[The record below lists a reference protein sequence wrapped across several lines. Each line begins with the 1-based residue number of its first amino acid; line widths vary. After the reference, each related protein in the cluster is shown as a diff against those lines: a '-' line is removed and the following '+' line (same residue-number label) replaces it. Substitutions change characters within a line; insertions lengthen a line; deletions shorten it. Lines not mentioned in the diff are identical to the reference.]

1 MIDPRR
7 AALIIIDMQGG
18 FIDESSALAI
28 AGARASIPACARTLE
43 AARNLSMNVIH
54 VVRKYAVDGSDVEPV
69 RRRLWLDGGK
79 PLSDADPESLRE
91 ADEIAP
97 APGEAVMVKPSFSA
111 FFNTALDETLREEGI
126 DTVVLIGTT
135 TPNCIRS
142 TCYDALSLGYNAIVV
157 EDATSSRNRAV
168 QDSNIEDMRFIGAT
182 ILDSATFAA
191 QGLSDVE
198 DVVAEA
204 RKLIEP
210 AR

>member
-1 MIDPRR
+1 
-7 AALIIIDMQGG
+7 
-18 FIDESSALAI
+18 
-28 AGARASIPACARTLE
+28 
-43 AARNLSMNVIH
+43 MNVIH

-69 RRRLWLDGGK
+69 RRRLWLDGAS
-79 PLSDADPESLRE
+79 PLRRRSESLRE

-97 APGEAVMVKPSFSA
+97 VPGETVMVKPSFSA